1 MIFLQFLVAAAAFL
15 IFDSVWLKSMS
26 GFYRRHLTDLMAPKP
41 DFRYAAA
48 FYLIYIAG
56 IVFFAL
62 QPALQSG
69 SWLSALGYGAA
80 LGFFGYATYDL
91 TNAATLKTWPAVVVV
106 VDLAWGTLLTG
117 LITLVTWLVFAGAQS

>member
-1 MIFLQFLVAAAAFL
+1 MIFLQFVVAAAAFL
-15 IFDSVWLKSMS
+15 MFDAVWLKSMS
-26 GFYRRHLTDLMAPKP
+26 GFYRRHLTELMAPKP

-62 QPALQSG
+62 QPALQAG
-69 SWLSALGYGAA
+69 SWPSALGYGAA

-91 TNAATLKTWPAVVVV
+91 TNAATLKSWPAVVVV
-106 VDLAWGTLLTG
+106 VDLAWGTVLTG
-117 LITLVTWLVFAGAQS
+117 LITLVTWLVFA